1 MMVGQ
6 CWDADWLVNWK
17 LCPPVQR
24 SLQQEMNITNSWVNL
39 MLYLHITHKQD
50 PRTFKLCCLELWFL
64 QSLKKEQKHVGLLLP
79 VLYGLILLV
88 CILPLCSLLSVNRQ
102 TDLDSRLVG
111 WVVLSGQISIFFPPP
126 ELPEVVLDE
135 ESGIKLPN
143 SYFLLCGW
151 RRESSVC
158 STPAETC
165 SNSTTSSCEQ
175 QEYLHVAVWLRPK
188 VLASFS
194 SRSSWWS
201 PSALR
206 SPAQGYLARGKS
218 DKSYG

>member
-1 MMVGQ
+1 
-6 CWDADWLVNWK
+6 
-17 LCPPVQR
+17 
-24 SLQQEMNITNSWVNL
+24 

-50 PRTFKLCCLELWFL
+50 PRIFKLCCLELWFL
-64 QSLKKEQKHVGLLLP
+64 QSLKKNKNMLGYRCLSFMAW
-79 VLYGLILLV
+79 Y
-88 CILPLCSLLSVNRQ
+88 CWLCSLLSVNRQ

-111 WVVLSGQISIFFPPP
+111 WVVLYGQISPFFPPP

-143 SYFLLCGW
+143 SYFLLCE
-151 RRESSVC
+151 RRRQSSVC
-158 STPAETC
+158 SPPAETC
-165 SNSTTSSCEQ
+165 SNSTASSC
-175 QEYLHVAVWLRPK
+175 EYLHVAVWLRPK

-206 SPAQGYLARGKS
+206 SPAQQHLARGKS